1 MAPGS
6 SSKQRDY
13 DYLFKLVLIGDSGVG
28 KSCLLLR
35 FAVSIFSL
43 ETDDIY
49 FHSNDA
55 VYAIHTSEIDHAL
68 GCVTVTSFSSA
79 CWSLDI
85 RPRFRSQYHM
95 MIRVDSMHAM
105 IRIVLTRIVFHFL
118 LLPHC
123 PLPASTTLS
132 KMSESYYYYIYQQDD
147 AFTESYISTIGVDFR
162 FRTVKIDKKTT
173 KLQIWDTAGQERFR
187 TITSAYY
194 RGADGIIMVFDV
206 TSTESFDHVN
216 DWLKEVNRYAAEGT
230 VKLLVGNKSDRTAD
244 RVVTEAQ
251 AKEFAD
257 ELGIPYIETSAKSA
271 KNVEEAF
278 LTMAGEL
285 IRQRAARGGGE
296 ASEKKGID
304 LNAVKDK
311 SGCC

>member
-6 SSKQRDY
+6 STKQRDY

-35 FAVSIFSL
+35 FA
-43 ETDDIY
+43 
-49 FHSNDA
+49 
-55 VYAIHTSEIDHAL
+55 
-68 GCVTVTSFSSA
+68 
-79 CWSLDI
+79 
-85 RPRFRSQYHM
+85 
-95 MIRVDSMHAM
+95 
-105 IRIVLTRIVFHFL
+105 
-118 LLPHC
+118 
-123 PLPASTTLS
+123 
-132 KMSESYYYYIYQQDD
+132 DD

-162 FRTVKIDKKTT
+162 FRTVKIDNKTV

-206 TSTESFDHVN
+206 TSTDSFDHVN

-244 RVVTEAQ
+244 RVVSESQ

-257 ELGIPYIETSAKSA
+257 ELGIPFIETSAKSS

-285 IRQRAARGGGE
+285 IRLRDSRGGGNDTN
-296 ASEKKGID
+296 GID
-304 LNAVKDK
+304 LNGEKKAT

>member
-35 FAVSIFSL
+35 FA
-43 ETDDIY
+43 
-49 FHSNDA
+49 
-55 VYAIHTSEIDHAL
+55 
-68 GCVTVTSFSSA
+68 
-79 CWSLDI
+79 
-85 RPRFRSQYHM
+85 
-95 MIRVDSMHAM
+95 
-105 IRIVLTRIVFHFL
+105 
-118 LLPHC
+118 
-123 PLPASTTLS
+123 
-132 KMSESYYYYIYQQDD
+132 DD

-162 FRTVKIDKKTT
+162 FRTVKIDNKTV

-244 RVVTEAQ
+244 KVVTEAQ

-257 ELGIPYIETSAKSA
+257 ELGIPFIETSAKSS

-285 IRQRAARGGGE
+285 IRQRDSRGGNNE
-296 ASEKKGID
+296 NTGID
-304 LNAVKDK
+304 LKFPAFSRDD
-311 SGCC
+311 S

>member
-1 MAPGS
+1 MSKSTAS
-6 SSKQRDY
+6 SAKQRDY

-35 FAVSIFSL
+35 FA
-43 ETDDIY
+43 
-49 FHSNDA
+49 
-55 VYAIHTSEIDHAL
+55 
-68 GCVTVTSFSSA
+68 
-79 CWSLDI
+79 
-85 RPRFRSQYHM
+85 
-95 MIRVDSMHAM
+95 
-105 IRIVLTRIVFHFL
+105 
-118 LLPHC
+118 
-123 PLPASTTLS
+123 
-132 KMSESYYYYIYQQDD
+132 DD

-162 FRTVKIDKKTT
+162 FRTVKIEKKTV

-194 RGADGIIMVFDV
+194 RGADGIIMVYDV
-206 TSTESFDHVN
+206 TSQESFDHVN

-244 RVVTEAQ
+244 KVVEEEQ

-257 ELGIPYIETSAKSA
+257 DLGIAFLETSAKSA

-285 IRQRAARGGGE
+285 IRQRDARGGSGDGR
-296 ASEKKGID
+296 KGGID
-304 LNAVKDK
+304 LNGSKK
-311 SGCC
+311 EPILGGCC

>member
-1 MAPGS
+1 MAPAS
-6 SSKQRDY
+6 ASKQRDY

-35 FAVSIFSL
+35 FA
-43 ETDDIY
+43 
-49 FHSNDA
+49 
-55 VYAIHTSEIDHAL
+55 
-68 GCVTVTSFSSA
+68 
-79 CWSLDI
+79 
-85 RPRFRSQYHM
+85 
-95 MIRVDSMHAM
+95 
-105 IRIVLTRIVFHFL
+105 
-118 LLPHC
+118 
-123 PLPASTTLS
+123 
-132 KMSESYYYYIYQQDD
+132 DD

-162 FRTVKIDKKTT
+162 FRTVKIENKTV

-206 TSTESFDHVN
+206 TSAESFDHVN

-244 RVVTEAQ
+244 KVVTEEQ

-257 ELGIPYIETSAKSA
+257 ELGIPFIETSAKSS

-285 IRQRAARGGGE
+285 IRQRDARGGGTD
-296 ASEKKGID
+296 ASSGID
-304 LNAVKDK
+304 LNGSSKRDGPL
-311 SGCC
+311 SNCC

>member
-1 MAPGS
+1 MAPGTS
-6 SSKQRDY
+6 TKQRDY

-35 FAVSIFSL
+35 FA
-43 ETDDIY
+43 
-49 FHSNDA
+49 
-55 VYAIHTSEIDHAL
+55 
-68 GCVTVTSFSSA
+68 
-79 CWSLDI
+79 
-85 RPRFRSQYHM
+85 
-95 MIRVDSMHAM
+95 
-105 IRIVLTRIVFHFL
+105 
-118 LLPHC
+118 
-123 PLPASTTLS
+123 
-132 KMSESYYYYIYQQDD
+132 DD

-162 FRTVKIDKKTT
+162 FRTLKIDQKTV

-206 TSTESFDHVN
+206 TNMESFDHVN

-244 RVVTEAQ
+244 KVVTEAQ

-257 ELGIPYIETSAKSA
+257 DLGIPFIETSAKSS

-285 IRQRAARGGGE
+285 IRQRDSRGGGNE
-296 ASEKKGID
+296 SIGID
-304 LNAVKDK
+304 LNGEKKV
-311 SGCC
+311 SGNCC